1 MKKLT
6 IQGTCTGVNN
16 MAIIDVFSSNATNKP
31 YDVRK
36 VFYKSFIFE
45 LDDLEP
51 GTSYIVDVTGFT
63 FGTFEVSIIGE
74 ITKPVQA
81 AFSNT
86 DFSPGYII
94 KTKK

>member
-6 IQGTCTGVNN
+6 IQGVCTGVNN
-16 MAIIDVFSSNATNKP
+16 MVIIDVFSSNATKKP

-36 VFYKSFIFE
+36 VFYKSFVFE

-51 GTSYIVDVTGFT
+51 GTSYIVDITGFT
-63 FGTFEVSIIGE
+63 FGTFDLNITGE
-74 ITKPVQA
+74 ITKSVQA
-81 AFSNT
+81 SFSKT
-86 DFSPGYII
+86 DFSPGYLI